1 MSKPEPLLYVARQQ
15 GMNLWVVDAICVSR
29 RHTFACVDAQER
41 ALNFAHRKNAEDADA
56 SHGIYKIQRRWLE
69 EHKISDGAGWIQRL
83 RHRVYVWLNLP
94 SNETG
99 PP

>member
-41 ALNFAHRKNAEDADA
+41 ALNFAHRKNAEA
-56 SHGIYKIQRRWLE
+56 SHSIREIRQSWLE